1 MNKHGDVTE
10 TARMQ
15 VGNWMI
21 DEVTWVQGVRHV
33 VVATSDGLVTARSEG
48 TSEDVADRLGAA
60 CAGLHSLGGS
70 VGREFG
76 SGGHAVRQVMV
87 GFDGGYLFV
96 RRAGDG
102 SHLAVVT
109 EQVVDPAIIG
119 QQMQAQVVK
128 IGQHNLAVPPR
139 RSTPSTT

>member
-1 MNKHGDVTE
+1 
-10 TARMQ
+10 
-15 VGNWMI
+15 MI

-33 VVATSDGLVTARSEG
+33 VVATSDGLVTARSDG
-48 TSEDVADRLGAA
+48 TSEDVADRMAAA
-60 CAGLHSLGGS
+60 CAGLHSLGRS
-70 VGREFG
+70 VGKEFG
-76 SGGHAVRQVMV
+76 TASRAVHQVMV

-109 EQVVDPAIIG
+109 EQVVDPGLIG

-128 IGQHNLAVPPR
+128 IGDRNLATPPR
-139 RSTPSTT
+139 RNTTV

>member
-1 MNKHGDVTE
+1 M
-10 TARMQ
+10 MQ

-33 VVATSDGLVTARSEG
+33 VVATSDGLVTAHSEG
-48 TSEDVADRLGAA
+48 TSEEVADRLAAA
-60 CAGLHSLGGS
+60 CAGLHSLGRS

-76 SGGHAVRQVMV
+76 SESHAVQQVMV
-87 GFDGGYLFV
+87 GFDGGFLFV
-96 RRAGDG
+96 RRAGNG

-109 EQVVDPAIIG
+109 EQVIDPALIG

-128 IGQHNLAVPPR
+128 IGQKNLAAPPR
-139 RSTPSTT
+139 HPRPSTAT

>member
-1 MNKHGDVTE
+1 M
-10 TARMQ
+10 

-21 DEVTWVQGVRHV
+21 DDVTWVQGVRHV

-48 TSEDVADRLGAA
+48 TSEEVAERLAAA
-60 CAGLHSLGGS
+60 CAGLHSLGRS

-76 SGGHAVRQVMV
+76 SGTHEAQQVMV
-87 GFDGGYLFV
+87 GFSGGFLFV

-109 EQVVDPAIIG
+109 EQVVDPAVIG
-119 QQMQAQVVK
+119 QQMQAQVLK
-128 IGQHNLAVPPR
+128 IGQRNLAAPPR
-139 RSTPSTT
+139 HSTVT

>member
-1 MNKHGDVTE
+1 M
-10 TARMQ
+10 MQ
-15 VGNWMI
+15 VGNWMV

-48 TSEDVADRLGAA
+48 SGEDIADRLAAA
-60 CAGLHSLGGS
+60 CAGLHSLGRS

-76 SGGHAVRQVMV
+76 TGSHDVQQVMV
-87 GFDGGYLFV
+87 GFDGGFLFV

-109 EQVVDPAIIG
+109 EQVVDPAVIG
-119 QQMQAQVVK
+119 QQMQAQVLK
-128 IGQHNLAVPPR
+128 IGQRNLAAPPR
-139 RSTPSTT
+139 HTAVT

>member
-1 MNKHGDVTE
+1 MM
-10 TARMQ
+10 MQ

-33 VVATSDGLVTARSEG
+33 VVATSDGLVTARSDG
-48 TSEDVADRLGAA
+48 SSEDIADRLAAA
-60 CAGLHSLGGS
+60 CAGLNSLGRS

-76 SGGHAVRQVMV
+76 SGGHDVQQVMI
-87 GFDGGYLFV
+87 GFEGGFLFV

-109 EQVVDPAIIG
+109 EQVVDPAVIG
-119 QQMQAQVVK
+119 QQMQAQVLK
-128 IGQHNLAVPPR
+128 IGQRNLAAPPR
-139 RSTPSTT
+139 RTTVT

>member
-1 MNKHGDVTE
+1 
-10 TARMQ
+10 MQ

-48 TSEDVADRLGAA
+48 TSEDIADRLAAA
-60 CAGLHSLGGS
+60 CAGLHSLGRS
-70 VGREFG
+70 VGKEFG
-76 SGGHAVRQVMV
+76 SGGHDVQQVMV
-87 GFDGGYLFV
+87 GFEGGFLFV

-109 EQVVDPAIIG
+109 EQVVDPALIG
-119 QQMQAQVVK
+119 QQMLAQIVK
-128 IGQHNLAVPPR
+128 IGQRNLAAPPR
-139 RSTPSTT
+139 QSRHSTAT

>member
-1 MNKHGDVTE
+1 
-10 TARMQ
+10 MQ

-21 DEVTWVQGVRHV
+21 DDVTWVQGVRHV

-48 TSEDVADRLGAA
+48 SSDELAERLAAA
-60 CAGLHSLGGS
+60 CAGLHSLGRS

-76 SGGHAVRQVMV
+76 SGNHNVQQVMV
-87 GFDGGYLFV
+87 GFDGGFLFV

-109 EQVVDPAIIG
+109 EQVVDPALIG
-119 QQMQAQVVK
+119 QQMQAQILK
-128 IGQHNLAVPPR
+128 IGQRNLATPPR
-139 RSTPSTT
+139 HSAVT

>member
-1 MNKHGDVTE
+1 M
-10 TARMQ
+10 MQ
-15 VGNWMI
+15 VGNWMV

-48 TSEDVADRLGAA
+48 SSEDIADRLAAA
-60 CAGLHSLGGS
+60 CAGLHSLGRS

-76 SGGHAVRQVMV
+76 SGSQDVQQVMV
-87 GFDGGYLFV
+87 GFDGGFLFV

-109 EQVVDPAIIG
+109 EQVVDPAVIG
-119 QQMQAQVVK
+119 QQMQAQVLK
-128 IGQHNLAVPPR
+128 IGQRNLAVPPR
-139 RSTPSTT
+139 PTAVT